1 MSQSCVC
8 CVWLCLCAG
17 VEKFVDVIFSLAF
30 LCCCCSLD
38 IINVVMC
45 NGRWSYTTASK
56 LIKFSPFVRGY
67 TLTRTEPNRI
77 FRWFF
82 RSFFFSLPQYFIFC
96 FLLANICLLLTLSSC
111 VVLCRLVETFPQA
124 NSSFEVSIE
133 YLRVFRSVFVCALR
147 FVFASES
154 FKRFTFIII
163 IICCNF
169 SSLNKFLGHF
179 CPVNWSFL
187 CFPFLI
193 DDQPQPNESW
203 LLLAFFDALHNKSC
217 IFSNVAAKMGKKHT
231 QNFVDLWTKKSSSKA
246 TRNRKLKIVLAKG
259 FPKLRS
265 KANFSIVFHLFI
277 FGIFFMLFISHEWH
291 NKLGF
296 HWNGKRWVLWKWK
309 MRWEEC
315 GLDEWKAIYLNWIK
329 VNPATISK

>member
-1 MSQSCVC
+1 MKLHNRFKINKVF
-8 CVWLCLCAG
+8 A
-17 VEKFVDVIFSLAF
+17 I
-30 LCCCCSLD
+30 CSRLYS
-38 IINVVMC
+38 NP
-45 NGRWSYTTASK
+45 N
-56 LIKFSPFVRGY
+56 
-67 TLTRTEPNRI
+67 RTEPNFSLI
-77 FRWFF
+77 F
-82 RSFFFSLPQYFIFC
+82 SFVFFSHCPNISYFAFFPLTFAC
-96 FLLANICLLLTLSSC
+96 FLLSSC

-169 SSLNKFLGHF
+169 SSLNKILGHF

-217 IFSNVAAKMGKKHT
+217 IFSNVAKKMEKNTRKTSLIYG
-231 QNFVDLWTKKSSSKA
+231 QKSHLQRRRA
-246 TRNRKLKIVLAKG
+246 IGNWKL
-259 FPKLRS
+259 
-265 KANFSIVFHLFI
+265 
-277 FGIFFMLFISHEWH
+277 
-291 NKLGF
+291 
-296 HWNGKRWVLWKWK
+296 
-309 MRWEEC
+309 C
-315 GLDEWKAIYLNWIK
+315 
-329 VNPATISK
+329 